1 MRYLEKIRAFF
12 SFKSPDSGASLSR
25 QDNYLARDILLKEA
39 ESPSYLRNT
48 VRTVVAF
55 LVVFVVWALFSKV
68 DIVTNAS
75 GQILPGASV
84 QIVQHL
90 DGGRIAAIKVE
101 DGQAVK
107 RGSVLV
113 ALNDEEVRADLETSR
128 ARYWAL
134 YARVERLRAF
144 VEGRA
149 PRFGA
154 IPKKFRRF
162 ARDEQTILSV
172 ARSAKSDQA
181 GLVQA
186 QLQQVSGELQAVE
199 ELVAIRSDLAKDR
212 LVSRTSVLE
221 NQRSLEQLRGQQSS
235 LKQQLA
241 LNASERTSF
250 AADEMGKAEAEL
262 SQLDE
267 QVKKLEDRFARTQL
281 VAPMDGIVQGLVY
294 KTVGGVIAPGA
305 EVLKIVPQGGRLE
318 AEMQISASEV
328 GYVRIGQP
336 VRLKV
341 ATYDFLRYG
350 TLNGKVSMVSAT
362 STTNAAGQTS
372 YQVKVLLHQ
381 MQLGNKPGVRPLQS
395 GMVVNADIITDRQ
408 SVMRYLLRP
417 VFAAFAK
424 SFSER

>member
-1 MRYLEKIRAFF
+1 MSYLEKIRAFF
-12 SFKSPDSGASLSR
+12 SFKSPEGGGVLSR

-39 ESPSYLRNT
+39 ESPNYVRNT

-55 LVVFVVWALFSKV
+55 LIVFVVWALLAKV

-84 QIVQHL
+84 QVVQHL
-90 DGGRIAAIKVE
+90 DGGRIATINVQE
-101 DGQAVK
+101 GQAVK
-107 RGSVLV
+107 RGQVLV
-113 ALNDEEVRADLETSR
+113 ALSDEEVRADLESSR

-134 YARVERLRAF
+134 FARVERLRSF

-154 IPKKFRRF
+154 IPEKFRRF
-162 ARDEQTILSV
+162 ARDEQTILS
-172 ARSAKSDQA
+172 ATRSAKSDQA

-186 QLQQVSGELQAVE
+186 QLQQVNGELKAVE

-221 NQRSLEQLRGQQSS
+221 NQRSLEQLRGQQSA
-235 LKQQLA
+235 LRQQLS
-241 LNASERTSF
+241 LNSSERSSL
-250 AADEMGKAEAEL
+250 AADEMGKAQSEL
-262 SQLDE
+262 SQIDE
-267 QVKKLEDRFARTQL
+267 QVKKLEDRFARTKL
-281 VAPMDGIVQGLVY
+281 LAPMDGIVQGLVY
-294 KTVGGVIAPGA
+294 KTIGGVIAPGA
-305 EVLKIVPQGGRLE
+305 EVLKIVPQGGNLE
-318 AEMQISASEV
+318 AEMQIAASEV
-328 GYVRIGQP
+328 GYVKVGQT

-350 TLNGKVSMVSAT
+350 TLSGKVSNISAT
-362 STTNAAGQTS
+362 STTTPAGQTT

-381 MQLGNKPGVRPLQS
+381 LQLGNRPGVRPLQS

-408 SVMRYLLRP
+408 SIMRYLLRP

-424 SFSER
+424 SFNER

>member
-1 MRYLEKIRAFF
+1 MRYLEKIRAFL

-39 ESPSYLRNT
+39 ESPTYLRNT

-55 LVVFVVWALFSKV
+55 LVVFVIWALFAKV
-68 DIVTNAS
+68 DIITNAA

-90 DGGRIAAIKVE
+90 DGGRIASINVQE
-101 DGQAVK
+101 GQAVK
-107 RGSVLV
+107 RGQVLV
-113 ALNDEEVRADLETSR
+113 ALNDEEVSADLETSR

-134 YARVERLRAF
+134 YARVERLHAF

-149 PRFGA
+149 PRFA
-154 IPKKFRRF
+154 TIPEKFRRF
-162 ARDEQTILSV
+162 SRDEQTILSV
-172 ARSAKSDQA
+172 TRSAKSDQA

-186 QLQQVSGELQAVE
+186 QLQQVNGELQAVE

-221 NQRSLEQLRGQQSS
+221 NQRSLEQLRGQQSA
-235 LKQQLA
+235 LRQQLS
-241 LNASERTSF
+241 LNSSERSSV
-250 AADEMGKAEAEL
+250 AADEMGKAQSEL

-267 QVKKLEDRFARTQL
+267 QVKKLEDRLARTKL
-281 VAPMDGIVQGLVY
+281 LAPMDGIVQGLVY

-305 EVLKIVPQGGRLE
+305 EVLKIVPQGDDLE
-318 AEMQISASEV
+318 AEMQIAASEV
-328 GYVRIGQP
+328 GYVKVGQA

-350 TLNGKVSMVSAT
+350 TLSGQVSNISAT
-362 STTNAAGQTS
+362 STTTPTGQTT

-381 MQLGNKPGVRPLQS
+381 LQLGNKPGIRPLQS

-417 VFAAFAK
+417 IFAAFAK